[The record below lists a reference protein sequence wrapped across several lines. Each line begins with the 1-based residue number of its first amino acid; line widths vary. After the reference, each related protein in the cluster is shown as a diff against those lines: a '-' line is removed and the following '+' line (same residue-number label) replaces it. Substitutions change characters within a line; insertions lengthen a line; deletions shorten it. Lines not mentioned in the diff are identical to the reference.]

1 MMKFVKVERNFFLI
15 FLHTVTMIY
24 FDNLYSLCNIDI
36 PMSVGASEISSAC
49 RLLVALSAQRGIPRT
64 VVLSSLVNAV
74 RDNATDKVGVT
85 ASIFPALATIPS
97 SAMCLKLLNGS
108 TDSDAAAAAA
118 QNKTGTLP
126 QILATT
132 VTTTTTTTAFP
143 RVISAKEKEAMKLV
157 DCNKRL
163 RSLTRLASM
172 VTLVVKASGTPVVQD
187 PTSASPNQAPQQVSV
202 DVVNHFINTDFPGL
216 LTIALSSIPLGNPLA
231 CDAINAILDPLEMI
245 TRPKLLANL
254 DKLNAAT
261 IASNKKTSETPRVA
275 GPISGENIFHVSGT
289 GPSSAELGC
298 SEISERYHRL
308 PEDGELERNGER
320 EEEEES
326 ASGMVTMASGPSLI
340 RADTNTLPGVN
351 IGQIRINTT
360 QGTDRGRN
368 NSGGEDDQSRSFV
381 TSNGNEDSDSS
392 DTGMN
397 LNLTPRNTAHDRDRD
412 RANIDLASGNTNAR
426 ISHNG
431 YNGSISSATL
441 PSDEGLFGYDVADV
455 DEEEGVEEEVVE
467 VDYNDCGD
475 DDESVADDIDEADA
489 SGGEFGE
496 EENEENEEEDEEDE
510 EDEGDEDDFD
520 IRDDEDE
527 DGDEE
532 EDDDNNDDDMGQDR
546 DNVDRGM
553 EEHIRQTR
561 RHFSSPTM
569 LGYRTER
576 ARR

>member
-1 MMKFVKVERNFFLI
+1 MA
-15 FLHTVTMIY
+15 MIY
-24 FDNLYSLCNIDI
+24 LDNLYSLCNIDFPI
-36 PMSVGASEISSAC
+36 SVGASEISSAC

-74 RDNATDKVGVT
+74 RDNATDNVGET
-85 ASIFPALATIPS
+85 ASVLPALATVPS
-97 SAMCLKLLNGS
+97 TVMGLKLLNGS

-118 QNKTGTLP
+118 QNKTVTLP
-126 QILATT
+126 QILPTT
-132 VTTTTTTTAFP
+132 VTTTTFP
-143 RVISAKEKEAMKLV
+143 RVISATEKEAMKLV
-157 DCNKRL
+157 ECNKRL

-187 PTSASPNQAPQQVSV
+187 PTSASPTQAPQQVSV

-351 IGQIRINTT
+351 IGQIRINIT
-360 QGTDRGRN
+360 QGRDRGRN
-368 NSGGEDDQSRSFV
+368 NSGGEDEQSRSFV
-381 TSNGNEDSDSS
+381 TSNGNEDSDGS

-397 LNLTPRNTAHDRDRD
+397 PNLTPRNTAHDRDRD
-412 RANIDLASGNTNAR
+412 RTNIDLASGNTNAR
-426 ISHNG
+426 ISHNV

-441 PSDEGLFGYDVADV
+441 PSDEGLFGYDDADV
-455 DEEEGVEEEVVE
+455 DEEEGDEEEVVE
-467 VDYNDCGD
+467 ADYNDC
-475 DDESVADDIDEADA
+475 ESVDDIDEADV

-496 EENEENEEEDEEDE
+496 EVNEEEEEEEEEEDE

-546 DNVDRGM
+546 DNVNRGI

-569 LGYRTER
+569 RGYRTER
-576 ARR
+576 ARRLEI